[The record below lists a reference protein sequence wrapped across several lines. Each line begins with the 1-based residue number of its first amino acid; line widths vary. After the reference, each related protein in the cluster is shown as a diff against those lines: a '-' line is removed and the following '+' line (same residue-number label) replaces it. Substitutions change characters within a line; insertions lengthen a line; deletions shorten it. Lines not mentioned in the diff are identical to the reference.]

1 MRIDWKASAEEAQ
14 AAARATGRLVLLQ
27 FHSPH

>member
-1 MRIDWKASAEEAQ
+1 MAIAWFPTVEAAQ
-14 AAARATGRLVLLQ
+14 EAARATGRLVLLQ